1 MQLAEIKEL
10 MPLFLAVLTT
20 LGGSIVWIFNRMDTK
35 NKLEREF
42 ELIERNKLEKFFS
55 DQISALKTEVHDQ
68 NKEIIQLRRELNTY
82 VRHVGVLEGLL
93 HANKIDFPKLNMVE
107 HLDS

>member
-10 MPLFLAVLTT
+10 IPLFLAGLTT
-20 LGGSIVWIFNRMDTK
+20 LGGAIVWIFNRMDAK
-35 NKLEREF
+35 NQAEREF
-42 ELIERNKLEKFFS
+42 ELAERNKLEKLFM
-55 DQISALKTEVHDQ
+55 DQIVALQKELHEQ
-68 NKEIIQLRRELNTY
+68 NVEIVQLRRELNTY

-107 HLDS
+107 HLGS

>member
-10 MPLFLAVLTT
+10 IPLFLAGLTT
-20 LGGSIVWIFNRMDTK
+20 LGGAIVWIFNRMDAK
-35 NKLEREF
+35 NQAERQF
-42 ELIERNKLEKFFS
+42 ELAERNKLEKLFT
-55 DQISALKTEVHDQ
+55 DQITALQKELYEQNTEIV
-68 NKEIIQLRRELNTY
+68 QLRRELNTY